1 MGSPLNPSAR
11 FSSVTSVATVC
22 LHDSPHLKSCTHLE
36 TIRSDDSKMAGIRL
50 FVFVN
55 DFNHRID
62 WHIFNE
68 PGKRELQCCSE
79 HGRVSQISCHSLVR
93 DLTAHV
99 YVVVCL
105 LCHAPDDSVAV
116 E

>member
-1 MGSPLNPSAR
+1 MLLLCACTIAAPQKLQA
-11 FSSVTSVATVC
+11 A
-22 LHDSPHLKSCTHLE
+22 THLE
-36 TIRSDDSKMAGIRL
+36 TIRSDDNKMAGIRL
-50 FVFVN
+50 FVFVH

-93 DLTAHV
+93 DLTAHI
-99 YVVVCL
+99 YVVSACCAML
-105 LCHAPDDSVAV
+105 SRKLAASAPDDSVAV